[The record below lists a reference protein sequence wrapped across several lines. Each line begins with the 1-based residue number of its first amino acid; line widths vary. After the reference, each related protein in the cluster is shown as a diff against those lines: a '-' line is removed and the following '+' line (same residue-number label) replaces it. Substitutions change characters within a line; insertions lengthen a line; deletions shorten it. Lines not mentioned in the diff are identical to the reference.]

1 MSDKKNIHILELS
14 TYSQPDIIEDSKND
28 WVEYGVNNDHYE
40 FLIDR
45 YKNSTTNNSI
55 INNVA
60 RLIYGKG
67 LNASNASK
75 KPNEFAQMK
84 SLFKPKTLRAL
95 ALNEYMLGCGVL
107 QCIFDEKHTK
117 VIRVEAVKTKHVR
130 PAKCNE
136 DGEIEAYYYS
146 DNWSE
151 TKKFPPK
158 RIPAFGTSKEPIE
171 FLVYGKDSIDLKYF
185 SEVDYQACIPYCV
198 LEEEISNYLIN
209 DTQNGFSGTKVVNF
223 NSGTPSE
230 EQQRLIAN
238 KVKGQLTGAQGDK
251 VIIAFNDNQE
261 EKTTVEDIPLD
272 NAPEHFSYLS
282 TEAQAKILNNHN
294 VVSPMIV
301 GITTANSGFSSNG
314 DEIKTAST
322 VFYNQTI
329 KPHQDILIN
338 ALNNILAFNGISLN
352 LFFENLNP
360 LSSPVSSESA
370 KGGTEVVDSL
380 NTLSPLLATKVLET
394 MTTEEI
400 RDLVG
405 LGLPEAPIRSTEL
418 SKEFNLEEFL
428 SDLGEPKEQ
437 TGWIT
442 LDEREVHYDDEETL
456 DNHLA
461 EMNKELYDKLQTSTL
476 LSKVFNFVSTGT
488 ARPTAISSQ
497 DKIVKDKFFKVRYE
511 YVGNKSPERGF
522 CKAMMRANKL
532 YRREDIERMSMQA
545 VNSGFGEGGSDTY
558 NIFKF
563 KGGPRCRHAWK
574 RVTMMLDINKDS
586 DEFKKIG
593 TRAAE
598 IKGFKVTNPF
608 EVSVYPKN
616 LPLKGF
622 SPNNPNLPSDVR

>member
-75 KPNEFAQMK
+75 KPSEFAQMK

-146 DNWSE
+146 DNWSD

-314 DEIKTAST
+314 DEIEVATKF
-322 VFYNQTI
+322 FYNQTV
-329 KPHQDILIN
+329 KPHQELLID
-338 ALNNILAFNGISLN
+338 ALDEILAFNGISLK
-352 LFFENLNP
+352 LYFENLN
-360 LSSPVSSESA
+360 LLQTRE
-370 KGGTEVVDSL
+370 EVE
-380 NTLSPLLATKVLET
+380 TVLEDNT
-394 MTTEEI
+394 KLGEEDSEENNKDI
-400 RDLVG
+400 
-405 LGLPEAPIRSTEL
+405 ET
-418 SKEFNLEEFL
+418 SKKFNLEEFL

-442 LDEREVHYDDEETL
+442 LDEREVHYDDEDTL
-456 DNHLA
+456 NNHLA

-532 YRREDIERMSMQA
+532 YRREDIERMSMQP

-558 NIFKF
+558 NIFKW

-622 SPNNPNLPSDVR
+622 SPNNKNLPSDVR

>member
-95 ALNEYMLGCGVL
+95 ALNEYMLGCGVI

-117 VIRVEAVKTKHVR
+117 VVRVEAVKTKHVR

-146 DNWSE
+146 DNWSD

-261 EKTTVEDIPLD
+261 EKTTVEDIPLN
-272 NAPEHFSYLS
+272 NAPEHYTYLS

-301 GITTANSGFSSNG
+301 GITTVNSGFSSNG
-314 DEIKTAST
+314 DEIEVATKF
-322 VFYNQTI
+322 FYNQTV
-329 KPHQDILIN
+329 KPHQELLID
-338 ALNNILAFNGISLN
+338 ALDEILAFNGISLK
-352 LFFENLNP
+352 LYFENLN
-360 LSSPVSSESA
+360 
-370 KGGTEVVDSL
+370 
-380 NTLSPLLATKVLET
+380 LLQTREEIETVLEDNT
-394 MTTEEI
+394 KLT
-400 RDLVG
+400 
-405 LGLPEAPIRSTEL
+405 S
-418 SKEFNLEEFL
+418 FL
-428 SDLGEPKEQ
+428 DTLGEEESDD
-437 TGWIT
+437 WELI
-442 LDEREVHYDDEETL
+442 DSREVNYDEEEEL
-456 DNHLA
+456 DKQFNEFGQSTIDKVKNALIKLA
-461 EMNKELYDKLQTSTL
+461 
-476 LSKVFNFVSTGT
+476 STGT
-488 ARPTAISSQ
+488 ARPNAQSAQ
-497 DKIVKDKFFKVRYE
+497 DKQVDGNYFKVRYK
-511 YVGNKSPERGF
+511 YVGEGSGQREFCNKMTAS
-522 CKAMMRANKL
+522 NKI
-532 YRREDIERMSMQA
+532 YRKEDIMMMGTQA
-545 VNSGFGEGGSDTY
+545 VNKGFGEFGADTY
-558 NIFKF
+558 SIWLY
-563 KGGPRCRHAWK
+563 KGGARCRHKWERRTYMSKSRTIDANSPLAP
-574 RVTMMLDINKDS
+574 RVSTGKARK
-586 DEFKKIG
+586 FG
-593 TRAAE
+593 Y
-598 IKGFKVTNPF
+598 NPVNER
-608 EVSVYPKN
+608 EVSMKPN
-616 LPLKGF
+616 DMPLKGF
-622 SPNNPNLPSDVR
+622 SPNNENLPSDVR

>member
-14 TYSQPDIIEDSKND
+14 TYSQPDIVEDSKND

-107 QCIFDEKHTK
+107 QCIFDENHTK
-117 VIRVEAVKTKHVR
+117 VVRVEAVKTKHVR

-146 DNWSE
+146 DNWSD

-209 DTQNGFSGTKVVNF
+209 DTVNGFSGTKVVNF

-261 EKTTVEDIPLD
+261 EKTTVEDIPLN
-272 NAPEHFSYLS
+272 NAPEHYTYLS
-282 TEAQAKILNNHN
+282 TEAQSKILNNHN

-314 DEIKTAST
+314 DEIEVATKF
-322 VFYNQTI
+322 FYNQTV
-329 KPHQDILIN
+329 KPHQELLID
-338 ALNNILAFNGISLN
+338 ALDEILAFNGISLK
-352 LFFENLNP
+352 LYFENLN
-360 LSSPVSSESA
+360 LLQTRE
-370 KGGTEVVDSL
+370 EVE
-380 NTLSPLLATKVLET
+380 TVLEDNT
-394 MTTEEI
+394 KLT
-400 RDLVG
+400 
-405 LGLPEAPIRSTEL
+405 S
-418 SKEFNLEEFL
+418 FL
-428 SDLGEPKEQ
+428 DTLGEEESDD
-437 TGWIT
+437 WELI
-442 LDEREVHYDDEETL
+442 DSREVNYDEEEEL
-456 DNHLA
+456 DKQFNDFGQSTIDKVKNALIKLA
-461 EMNKELYDKLQTSTL
+461 
-476 LSKVFNFVSTGT
+476 STGT
-488 ARPTAISSQ
+488 ARPNAQSAQ
-497 DKIVKDKFFKVRYE
+497 DKQVDGNYFKVRYK
-511 YVGNKSPERGF
+511 YVGEGSGQREFCNK
-522 CKAMMRANKL
+522 MMSSNKI
-532 YRREDIERMSMQA
+532 YRKEDIMMMGTQA
-545 VNSGFGEGGSDTY
+545 VNKGFGEFGADTY
-558 NIFKF
+558 SIWLY
-563 KGGPRCRHAWK
+563 KGGPRCRHKWERRTYMSKSRTIDANSPLAPTVSTGK
-574 RVTMMLDINKDS
+574 ARK
-586 DEFKKIG
+586 FG
-593 TRAAE
+593 Y
-598 IKGFKVTNPF
+598 NPVNER
-608 EVSVYPKN
+608 EVSMKPN
-616 LPLKGF
+616 DMPLKGF
-622 SPNNPNLPSDVR
+622 SPNNENLPSDVR